1 MEKITT
7 SAELKDAIQL
17 LEFEHTY
24 KGQLLKE
31 QVLLVH
37 ENLKPV
43 NLIKNALSEV
53 TSSPYLTDNLLGSTV
68 GLASG
73 YVSRIIAVGSSGN
86 VFKKLLGTILQFG
99 VTNVVARHT
108 DTIKSIGQFIYQHFL
123 HKKEMNAKDS

>member
-73 YVSRIIAVGSSGN
+73 YITKKIAVGFSGN
-86 VFKKLLGTILQFG
+86 VIRKLFGLILQFG